1 MSNPRIEF
9 HYFNFIKISHKI
21 SEAYKFHYRVQNIIA
36 RLIILIASNQK
47 NYRKK
52 YCKFF
57 KNEIREIRKEI
68 IKYIYIYIVQKLYK
82 IFLYLEISATM
93 SVTNLVIFFF

>member
-9 HYFNFIKISHKI
+9 HYFYFIKISHKI
-21 SEAYKFHYRVQNIIA
+21 SKAYKFHYRVQNIIA

-47 NYRKK
+47 NYTKK

-57 KNEIREIRKEI
+57 KNEIREIRQEI
-68 IKYIYIYIVQKLYK
+68 IKYTYCIKIVQDFSL
-82 IFLYLEISATM
+82 FGD
-93 SVTNLVIFFF
+93 FR

>member
-68 IKYIYIYIVQKLYK
+68 IKYIYIYCTKIVQDFSLFGDFRYDEC
-82 IFLYLEISATM
+82 Y
-93 SVTNLVIFFF
+93 